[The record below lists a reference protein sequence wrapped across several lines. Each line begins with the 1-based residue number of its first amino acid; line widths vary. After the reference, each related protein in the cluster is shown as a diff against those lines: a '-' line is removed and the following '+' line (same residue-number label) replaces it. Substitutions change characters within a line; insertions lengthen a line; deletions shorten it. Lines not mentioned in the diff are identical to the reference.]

1 MSDTVTI
8 YRVSISIWD
17 FNNLIDEIEVRKITN
32 FQYVDMQGSR
42 HSLTT
47 EYCRFFKTKAE
58 AIEFAK
64 SFMETK
70 KKHTITQLELVNKR
84 LAELELLEKGLTN
97 NE

>member
-8 YRVSISIWD
+8 YRVYTKYWD
-17 FNNLIDEIEVRKITN
+17 FSNLIDEIEVRKITN
-32 FQYVDMQGSR
+32 FQYVDMKGLR

-47 EYCRFFKTKAE
+47 EYCRLFKTKAE

-70 KKHTITQLELVNKR
+70 KKHATTQLELVNKR

>member
-8 YRVSISIWD
+8 YRVSTKYWD
-17 FNNLIDEIEVRKITN
+17 LNNLIEEIEVRKITE
-32 FQYVDMQGSR
+32 FQYVDMKGSR
-42 HSLTT
+42 HGLTT
-47 EYCRFFKTKAE
+47 EYYRLFKTKAE

-70 KKHTITQLELVNKR
+70 KKHATTQLELVNKR